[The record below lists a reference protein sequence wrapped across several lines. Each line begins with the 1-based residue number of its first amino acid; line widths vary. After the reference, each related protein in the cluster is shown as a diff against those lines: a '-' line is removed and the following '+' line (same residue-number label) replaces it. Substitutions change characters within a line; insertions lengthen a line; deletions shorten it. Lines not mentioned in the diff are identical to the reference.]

1 METEGM
7 ETVPFN
13 ESDNSVGGV
22 SVDLCTTVYNNIIYK
37 TSVKHAT
44 WDRAYFTTTSKQ

>member
-13 ESDNSVGGV
+13 ESDNSVGDV
-22 SVDLCTTVYNNIIYK
+22 PLNLCTTVYNSIIFK
-37 TSVKHAT
+37 TRVKHAT
-44 WDRAYFTTTSKQ
+44 WDRAYYTPTSRQ